1 MLLIMGLFSS
11 PISFANN
18 YVISTSINYN
28 KSSTP
33 IPEIS
38 EEERIANETADILSR
53 ADISGSYT
61 GKENLAN
68 YKYGGI
74 WIGNNYIAG
83 ITPVPSKFDWTLVVV
98 TTSGQYIVG
107 TSFRDNP
114 WTENASYGPAIAYLN
129 GVSVQTMTNA
139 PLVFK
144 DAAGPSLTIRQ
155 TWSATSKGYSILGK
169 YYIFK
174 NRDFPINRKWK

>member
-11 PISFANN
+11 PISFAND
-18 YVISTSINYN
+18 YVISTSINHN

-61 GKENLAN
+61 GKENLDN
-68 YKYGGI
+68 KYGGI
-74 WIGNNYIAG
+74 WIGSNYIAG

-107 TSFRDNP
+107 TSFRDNA
-114 WTENASYGPAIAYLN
+114 WTNNDSYGPAISYLN

-139 PLVFK
+139 PLAFE
-144 DAAGPSLTIRQ
+144 DAAGPSLTIRR
-155 TWSATSKGYSILGK
+155 TWNGTSKGYSILGK